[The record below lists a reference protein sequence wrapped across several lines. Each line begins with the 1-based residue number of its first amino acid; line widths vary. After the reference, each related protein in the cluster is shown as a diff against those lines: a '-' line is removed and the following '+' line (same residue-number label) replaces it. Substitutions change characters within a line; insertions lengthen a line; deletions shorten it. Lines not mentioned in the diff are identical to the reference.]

1 MKKNDFSPVALP
13 TIPPCKYVYHV
24 IRRVSPHGAVKW
36 VVRRA
41 MYNSYVLR
49 LRHHGDDGMY
59 FASEIVAKDYAEIKQ
74 KYEMDVAPHAPQ
86 GVQP

>member
-24 IRRVSPHGAVKW
+24 IRRVSPHGAVQW

-41 MYNSYVLR
+41 MYSSYVLR

>member
-24 IRRVSPHGAVKW
+24 IRRVSPHGAIKW

-41 MYNSYVLR
+41 MYSSYVLR

-59 FASEIVAKDYAEIKQ
+59 FASESVANDVKAVKERYEKDVMI
-74 KYEMDVAPHAPQ
+74 HAI
-86 GVQP
+86 

>member
-1 MKKNDFSPVALP
+1 MRKSNFVPLALP

-24 IRRVSPHGAVKW
+24 IRRVSPNGAVQW

-41 MYNSYVLR
+41 MYQSYVLR

-74 KYEMDVAPHAPQ
+74 KYEKDVLIHAI
-86 GVQP
+86 

>member
-1 MKKNDFSPVALP
+1 MRISNFEPIALP

-24 IRRVSPHGAVKW
+24 IRRVSPHGAVQW

-41 MYNSYVLR
+41 MYSSYVLR

-59 FASEIVAKDYAEIKQ
+59 FASELVAKDYAEIKQ
-74 KYEMDVAPHAPQ
+74 KYEKDVMIHAI
-86 GVQP
+86 

>member
-1 MKKNDFSPVALP
+1 MSRKKIEPKALP

-24 IRRVSPHGAVKW
+24 VRRVSPKGRVQW

-59 FASEIVAKDYAEIKQ
+59 FASEIVAKDYAEVKQ
-74 KYEMDVAPHAPQ
+74 KWERDVAPHAPQ
-86 GVQP
+86 GV

>member
-24 IRRVSPHGAVKW
+24 IRRVNPNGAVQW

-41 MYNSYVLR
+41 MYSSYVLR

-59 FASEIVAKDYAEIKQ
+59 FASESVANDVKAVKERYEKDVMI
-74 KYEMDVAPHAPQ
+74 HAT
-86 GVQP
+86 

>member
-1 MKKNDFSPVALP
+1 MSRKKIEPKALP

-24 IRRVSPHGAVKW
+24 VRRVSPKGRVQW

-49 LRHHGDDGMY
+49 LRYHGDDGMY

-86 GVQP
+86 GV

>member
-24 IRRVSPHGAVKW
+24 IRRVSPHGAVQW

-41 MYNSYVLR
+41 LYSSYVLR

-59 FASEIVAKDYAEIKQ
+59 FASESVANDVKAVKE
-74 KYEMDVAPHAPQ
+74 KYEKDVMIHAI
-86 GVQP
+86 

>member
-1 MKKNDFSPVALP
+1 MKRNDFLPKALP

-24 IRRVSPHGAVKW
+24 VRRVSPKGRVQW

-59 FASEIVAKDYAEIKQ
+59 FASEAVANDVKLVKERYQ
-74 KYEMDVAPHAPQ
+74 RDVAPHASQ
-86 GVQP
+86 GVNG